1 MFNGKGFWFR
11 FGLDFVGGLI
21 GGFFLA
27 HSLLYLSSCSTLAF
41 AILLTMTVA
50 LILGL
55 LVAAISGDNEL

>member
-1 MFNGKGFWFR
+1 MFNRNSFWFK
-11 FGLDFVGGLI
+11 FGLDFVGGLL

-27 HSLLYLSSCSTLAF
+27 LSLLYLSSCSTLAF
-41 AILLTMTVA
+41 AMLLTMAVA